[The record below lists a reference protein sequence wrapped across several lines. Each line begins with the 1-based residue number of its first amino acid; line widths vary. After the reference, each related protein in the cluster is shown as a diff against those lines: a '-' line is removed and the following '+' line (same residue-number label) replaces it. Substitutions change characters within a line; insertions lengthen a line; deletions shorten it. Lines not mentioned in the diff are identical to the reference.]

1 LKTLE
6 KIKRKGNRNFLKKE
20 KNNFS
25 AVGPVQHSRAAR
37 ACLLCLPGGPHL
49 SAADPEPDR
58 SPLPSLCHMGPACRR
73 APARLRALY
82 AVDPTCRHLFPL
94 SRPLAYAIVSR
105 ASLVSSFPP
114 LTSGLRARHGHAHV
128 RVNPGHNPRAR
139 PLLKIPPVR
148 STIFP
153 TRRHL
158 PARLRSCAASCPSLE
173 DHRHSQRLHVHSA
186 AAVEAP
192 RCPQLEMRLHLP
204 SPPLVISSRAHRSF
218 PRAAGAPLPS
228 TQTLV
233 VSQSPFK
240 GPRVSNRGKQPSPTP
255 IFPLTAPGCARL
267 LVGVGFR
274 RRRAMNSQ
282 CPCANVVP
290 LAVFAALP

>member
-1 LKTLE
+1 
-6 KIKRKGNRNFLKKE
+6 
-20 KNNFS
+20 
-25 AVGPVQHSRAAR
+25 
-37 ACLLCLPGGPHL
+37 
-49 SAADPEPDR
+49 
-58 SPLPSLCHMGPACRR
+58 MGPACRR

-82 AVDPTCRHLFPL
+82 SVGPTCRHLFPL
-94 SRPLAYAIVSR
+94 SRPLAYANVLR

-114 LTSGLRARHGHAHV
+114 PLTSGLRAHHGHAHI

-139 PLLKIPPVR
+139 PLLKPPPVR

-158 PARLRSCAASCPSLE
+158 PARLRSCAASCSSLE
-173 DHRHSQRLHVHSA
+173 DRHHSPRLHVHPA

-192 RCPQLEMRLHLP
+192 RCPQLETLLHLP
-204 SPPLVISSRAHRSF
+204 SPPLVISARAHRSF
-218 PRAAGAPLPS
+218 PRAAGAPLPL
-228 TQTLV
+228 TQALA
-233 VSQSPFK
+233 VSQSPIK

-274 RRRAMNSQ
+274 RHRAMNS
-282 CPCANVVP
+282 PPPAP
-290 LAVFAALP
+290 LC